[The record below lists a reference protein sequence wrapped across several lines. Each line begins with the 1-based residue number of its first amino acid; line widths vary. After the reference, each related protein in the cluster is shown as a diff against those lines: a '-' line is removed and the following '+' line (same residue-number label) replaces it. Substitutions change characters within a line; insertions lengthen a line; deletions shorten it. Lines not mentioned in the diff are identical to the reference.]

1 MAQKEIEQ
9 SGSGAANMK
18 CRMTYTAGNGS
29 ITITGF
35 EGCRTDGYT
44 TQDTQS
50 NVTKTVY
57 VNIAGNSH
65 SFTTTAIRF
74 PSNSNWASWSMGDAI
89 TQNNLNGTV
98 NVTITFSGS
107 TNSNINDSVFSTNI
121 NVGYT
126 IVKPTLSN
134 LNVQNITDTSLYA
147 SFDVTNTGNQTPY
160 DPYIQLSTTNNFS
173 NVIKTI
179 YSRGGTFSGLDPNR
193 TYYVRGSDANDAG
206 RVYTNTLSV
215 TTSFTNPG
223 APGRPYLRYNQS
235 EPIPSAV
242 LRAVWT
248 TASAGSTPVA
258 GYRIRLF
265 KNNIEVSSV
274 DTNNISTVYTFGSF
288 EDLGFQ
294 PGDVAK
300 VGIYSYSLD
309 WSGEQHFN
317 GGGSA
322 DSQVYSS
329 NTVTVVSDKYVY
341 VSQNGGNFNKY
352 EIYISINGGNFI
364 EVTKDKLKIIG
375 E

>member
-1 MAQKEIEQ
+1 MANIIIPQ
-9 SGSGAANMK
+9 SGNGNANMK

-35 EGCRTDGYT
+35 EGCRTDGFS

-50 NVTKTVY
+50 WVTKTVY
-57 VNIAGNSH
+57 VNIAGNKH
-65 SFTTTAIRF
+65 SFTTTAISF
-74 PSNSNWASWSMGDAI
+74 PKNSDWASWNMGDAI

-98 NVTITFSGS
+98 NITITFSGS
-107 TNSNINDSVFSTNI
+107 TNSNINNSVFSTNI
-121 NVGYT
+121 NVGST

-134 LNVQNITDTSLYA
+134 LSVLNVTDTSLYA
-147 SFDVTNTGNQTPY
+147 SFNVTNTGNQTPY

-173 NVIKTI
+173 NVIQTI

-223 APGRPYLRYNQS
+223 APGRPYLSYNQS

-258 GYRIRLF
+258 GYRLHLF

-322 DSQVYSS
+322 SSQVYSS

-352 EIYISINGGNFI
+352 KIYISINGADFK
-364 EVTKDKLKIIG
+364 EVKKEYFKVI
-375 E
+375 

>member
-1 MAQKEIEQ
+1 MAQVTMTQ
-9 SGSGAANMK
+9 SGTGNANMR

-29 ITITGF
+29 ITITNL
-35 EGCRTDGYT
+35 EGCRTDRYSTENHNKG
-44 TQDTQS
+44 
-50 NVTKTVY
+50 NNIVY
-57 VNIAGNSH
+57 VNIGGVSH
-65 SFTTTAIRF
+65 SFVPSDGAYNYIDF
-74 PSNSNWASWSMGDAI
+74 PAHSNWSSWGMSPISQDGLGGNVI
-89 TQNNLNGTV
+89 
-98 NVTITFSGS
+98 VTITFQCS
-107 TNSNINDSVFSTNI
+107 TSNIGNSVFTTTI
-121 NVGYT
+121 NVGYP

-134 LNVQNITDTSLYA
+134 ISISNIGDKSAYTSF
-147 SFDVTNTGNQTPY
+147 SVTNSGNQNPY
-160 DPYIQLSTTNNFS
+160 DPYIQLSLTNFGS
-173 NVIKTI
+173 VLQTI
-179 YSRGGTFSGLDPNR
+179 YARNGTFSNLDANR

-206 RVYTNTLSV
+206 RVYTNVGSF

-223 APGRPYLRYNQS
+223 APGRPYLSYNQS

-242 LRAVWT
+242 LQAVWT
-248 TASAGSTPVA
+248 AASAGSTPIA

-265 KNNIEVSSV
+265 KNNVEVSSV
-274 DTNNISTVYTFGSF
+274 DTDSTSTTYTFGSF

-322 DSQVYSS
+322 GSQVYSS

-352 EIYISINGGNFI
+352 KIYISINGADFK
-364 EVTKDKLKIIG
+364 EVKKEYFKVI
-375 E
+375 